1 MLSTNIQKI
10 AEVVNGKL
18 NSNEAREFNGVCT
31 DTRADING
39 KLFIALEGPNFDA
52 HTFAQNA
59 EELGAIAIIAHK
71 KIHSN
76 LPVIQVKNTE
86 KAYQDI
92 AAWHRQSHSP
102 VVIAI
107 TGSNGKTSTKNMLNS
122 ILSIAAPTLS
132 TKGNLNNHLGVPK
145 TLLELEE
152 RHKYCIIEMG
162 ANHQHEISLLCSI
175 ASPNI
180 SIITNAN
187 NAHLGE
193 FGSEE
198 NLVKAK
204 GEILESLTKDSVAL
218 INISSMHKETWH
230 EMSGTQSLTF
240 FGKGSGIYPSE
251 ISGSKSHINFNLN
264 YSNASLNVNLSMIGL
279 HQVDNALAAAAC
291 AIALGIEPDVIK
303 KGLENTLPEK
313 GRLELIELEN
323 FKILDDSYN
332 ANPESMKAAIDCIG
346 NFSGEK
352 VLVLGSMGEL
362 GIDSKKLHQEIGDY
376 VRQSKI
382 DHLLTIGEDA
392 KEYQGQQFEDI
403 NSIFKSI
410 QTNHQGSTILIKG
423 SRMMRLNEL
432 VDNLVNSENSS

>member
-18 NSNEAREFNGVCT
+18 NSNQTKVFNGVCT

-52 HTFAQNA
+52 HSFAQNA
-59 EELGAIAIIAHK
+59 KELGAIAIIAHK
-71 KIHSN
+71 KIQSN
-76 LPVIQVKNTE
+76 LPVIQVNNTE

-152 RHKYCIIEMG
+152 KHKYCIIEMG

-175 ASPNI
+175 ASPDI

-204 GEILESLTKDSVAL
+204 GEILESLTKDGVAL
-218 INISSMHKETWH
+218 INIASSHKETWH

-240 FGKGSGIYPSE
+240 YGKGSGIYPSE
-251 ISGSKSHINFNLN
+251 ITEFKSNINFNLN

-376 VRQSKI
+376 VRQSRI

>member
-18 NSNEAREFNGVCT
+18 NSYEAREFNGVCT

-218 INISSMHKETWH
+218 INISSTHKETWH
-230 EMSGTQSLTF
+230 EMSGTQNLTF

-251 ISGSKSHINFNLN
+251 ITGSKSHINFNLN

-423 SRMMRLNEL
+423 SRMMRLNKL

>member
-10 AEVVNGKL
+10 AEIVNGKL
-18 NSNEAREFNGVCT
+18 NSNEAKEFNGVCT

-175 ASPNI
+175 ASPDI

-218 INISSMHKETWH
+218 INISSTHKETWH

-251 ISGSKSHINFNLN
+251 ITESKSHINFNLN

-291 AIALGIEPDVIK
+291 AIALGIESDVIK

>member
-102 VVIAI
+102 IVIAI

-218 INISSMHKETWH
+218 INISSTHKETWH

-251 ISGSKSHINFNLN
+251 ITGFKSHINFNLN

-332 ANPESMKAAIDCIG
+332 ANPESMKTAIDCIG

-410 QTNHQGSTILIKG
+410 QTNYQGSTILIKG

>member
-10 AEVVNGKL
+10 AEIVNGKL
-18 NSNEAREFNGVCT
+18 NSNEAKEFNGVCT
-31 DTRADING
+31 DTRAEVYG

-52 HTFAQNA
+52 HNFAQNA
-59 EELGAIAIIAHK
+59 EKLGAIAIIAHK

-175 ASPNI
+175 ASPDI

-218 INISSMHKETWH
+218 INISSTHKETWH

-251 ISGSKSHINFNLN
+251 ITESKSHINFNLN

-291 AIALGIEPDVIK
+291 AIALGIESDVIK

>member
-218 INISSMHKETWH
+218 INISSTHKETWH

-251 ISGSKSHINFNLN
+251 ITGSKSHINFNLN

>member
-18 NSNEAREFNGVCT
+18 NSNEDREFNGVCT

-175 ASPNI
+175 ASPDI

-218 INISSMHKETWH
+218 INISSTHKETWH

-251 ISGSKSHINFNLN
+251 ITGSKSHINFNLN

-291 AIALGIEPDVIK
+291 AIALGIESDVIK

>member
-10 AEVVNGKL
+10 AEIVNGKL
-18 NSNEAREFNGVCT
+18 NSNEAKEFNGVCT
-31 DTRADING
+31 DTRAEVYG

-52 HTFAQNA
+52 HNFAQNA
-59 EELGAIAIIAHK
+59 EKLGAIAIIAHK
-71 KIHSN
+71 KIQSN

-175 ASPNI
+175 ASPDI

-218 INISSMHKETWH
+218 INMASTHKETWH

-251 ISGSKSHINFNLN
+251 ITESKSHINFNLN

-291 AIALGIEPDVIK
+291 AIALGIESDVIK

>member
-10 AEVVNGKL
+10 AKVVNGKL

-132 TKGNLNNHLGVPK
+132 TKGNLNNHLGVPI

-175 ASPNI
+175 ASPDI

-204 GEILESLTKDSVAL
+204 GEILESLTKDGVAL
-218 INISSMHKETWH
+218 INIASPHKETWH

-251 ISGSKSHINFNLN
+251 ITESKSHINFNLN

-291 AIALGIEPDVIK
+291 AIALGIESDVIK

-376 VRQSKI
+376 LRQSKI

>member
-10 AEVVNGKL
+10 AKVVNGKL

-52 HTFAQNA
+52 HNFAQNA

-71 KIHSN
+71 KIQSN

-152 RHKYCIIEMG
+152 KHKYCIIEMG

-175 ASPNI
+175 ASPDI

-204 GEILESLTKDSVAL
+204 GEILESLTKDGVAL
-218 INISSMHKETWH
+218 INIASTHKETWH

-251 ISGSKSHINFNLN
+251 ITESKSHINFNLN

>member
-10 AEVVNGKL
+10 AEIVNGKL
-18 NSNEAREFNGVCT
+18 NSNEAKEFNGVCT
-31 DTRADING
+31 DTRADVNG

-52 HTFAQNA
+52 HSFAQNA
-59 EELGAIAIIAHK
+59 EELGASAIIAHK

-102 VVIAI
+102 TVIAI

-122 ILSIAAPTLS
+122 ILSLAAPTHC

-152 RHKYCIIEMG
+152 KHQFCIIEMG
-162 ANHQHEISLLCSI
+162 ANHKHEITLLCAI
-175 ASPNI
+175 ARPDI
-180 SIITNAN
+180 SVITNAN

-193 FGSEE
+193 FGSEQ

-204 GEILESLTKDSVAL
+204 GEILESLSKDGLAIINKSSPHTKAW
-218 INISSMHKETWH
+218 E
-230 EMSGTQSLTF
+230 EMSGTESLTF
-240 FGKGSGIYPSE
+240 FGDDSAVFASE
-251 ISGSKSHINFNLN
+251 IEENKSKINFNLN
-264 YSNASLNVNLSMIGL
+264 FNGKSININLSMIGL
-279 HQVDNALAAAAC
+279 HQVDNALAAASC
-291 AIALGIEPDVIK
+291 ALELGIKPNIIK
-303 KGLENTLPEK
+303 KGLENALSEK

-323 FKILDDSYN
+323 FRILDDSYN
-332 ANPESMKAAIDCIG
+332 ANPQSMKVAIDAIS
-346 NFSGEK
+346 NFLGEK

-362 GIDSKKLHQEIGDY
+362 GKDSIKLHQEIGEY
-376 VRQSKI
+376 ARQSNI
-382 DHLLTIGEDA
+382 HHLLTIGEDA
-392 KEYQGQQFEDI
+392 KEYQGKQFEDI
-403 NSIFKSI
+403 NSIYKSI
-410 QTNHQGSTILIKG
+410 QNNHQGSTILIKG

-432 VDNLVNSENSS
+432 VDILVNSANSS

>member
-175 ASPNI
+175 ASPDI

-204 GEILESLTKDSVAL
+204 GEILESLTKDGVAL
-218 INISSMHKETWH
+218 INIASPHIETWH
-230 EMSGTQSLTF
+230 EMSNTQSLTF
-240 FGKGSGIYPSE
+240 FGKGSEIYASE
-251 ISGSKSHINFNLN
+251 IKESKSHINFNLN
-264 YSNASLNVNLSMIGL
+264 FSTSSLNVNLSMIGL

-291 AIALGIEPDVIK
+291 AIALGIESDVIK

-362 GIDSKKLHQEIGDY
+362 GMDSKKLHQEIGDY

>member
-10 AEVVNGKL
+10 AKVVNGKL

-76 LPVIQVKNTE
+76 LPVIQVNNTE

-175 ASPNI
+175 ASPDI

-218 INISSMHKETWH
+218 INISSTHKETWH

-251 ISGSKSHINFNLN
+251 ITESKSHINFNLN

>member
-10 AEVVNGKL
+10 AKVVNGKL

-152 RHKYCIIEMG
+152 KHKYCIIEMG

-175 ASPNI
+175 ASPDI

-204 GEILESLTKDSVAL
+204 REILESLTKDGVAL
-218 INISSMHKETWH
+218 INISSTHKETWH

-251 ISGSKSHINFNLN
+251 ITESKSHINFNLN

-291 AIALGIEPDVIK
+291 AIALGIESDVIK

-362 GIDSKKLHQEIGDY
+362 GMDSKKLHQEIGDY

>member
-10 AEVVNGKL
+10 AKVVNGKL

-175 ASPNI
+175 ASPDI

-218 INISSMHKETWH
+218 INISSTHKETWH

-251 ISGSKSHINFNLN
+251 ITESKSHINFNLN

-346 NFSGEK
+346 NFTGEK

>member
-152 RHKYCIIEMG
+152 KHKYCIIEMG

-175 ASPNI
+175 ASPDI

-218 INISSMHKETWH
+218 INIASTHKETWH

-251 ISGSKSHINFNLN
+251 ITESKSNINFNLN

>member
-59 EELGAIAIIAHK
+59 EELGAIAIIAHR

-204 GEILESLTKDSVAL
+204 GEILESLSKDGVAL
-218 INISSMHKETWH
+218 INIASTHKETWH

-240 FGKGSGIYPSE
+240 FGKGSEIYATEIKESE
-251 ISGSKSHINFNLN
+251 SHINFNLN

-362 GIDSKKLHQEIGDY
+362 GMDSKKLHQEIGDY
-376 VRQSKI
+376 LRQSKI

>member
-10 AEVVNGKL
+10 AKVVNGKL

-59 EELGAIAIIAHK
+59 EELGAIAIIAHR

-162 ANHQHEISLLCSI
+162 ANHQYEISLLCSI

-218 INISSMHKETWH
+218 INISSTHKETWH

-251 ISGSKSHINFNLN
+251 ITESKSHINFNLN

-291 AIALGIEPDVIK
+291 AIALGIESDVIK

-362 GIDSKKLHQEIGDY
+362 GMDSKKLHQEIGDY
-376 VRQSKI
+376 ARQSKI

>member
-10 AEVVNGKL
+10 AEIVNGKL
-18 NSNEAREFNGVCT
+18 NSNEAKEFNGVCT
-31 DTRADING
+31 DTRADVNG

-52 HTFAQNA
+52 HSFAQNA

-102 VVIAI
+102 VVLAI

-122 ILSIAAPTLS
+122 ILSLAAPTLS

-152 RHKYCIIEMG
+152 KHQYCIIEMG
-162 ANHQHEISLLCSI
+162 ANHKHEISLLCSI
-175 ASPNI
+175 ARPDI

-193 FGSEE
+193 FGSEA

-204 GEILESLTKDSVAL
+204 GEILESLSKDGKAI
-218 INISSMHKETWH
+218 INKSSPHKRTWE
-230 EMSGTQSLTF
+230 EMSGTENLTF
-240 FGKGSGIYPSE
+240 FGNDSGINASDIKE
-251 ISGSKSHINFNLN
+251 FKSHINFNLN
-264 YSNASLNVNLSMIGL
+264 FGDVSLNINLSMIGL

-291 AIALGIEPDVIK
+291 AIELGIAPDLIK

-313 GRLELIELEN
+313 GRLELIELED
-323 FKILDDSYN
+323 FRILDDSYN
-332 ANPESMKAAIDCIG
+332 ANPQSMKAAIDTLS

-352 VLVLGSMGEL
+352 ILVLGSMGEL
-362 GIDSKKLHQEIGDY
+362 GIDSKKMHQEIGEY
-376 VRQSKI
+376 ARQSNAK
-382 DHLLTIGEDA
+382 HLLTIGEDA
-392 KEYQGQQFEDI
+392 KEYQGRPFKDI
-403 NSIFKSI
+403 TSIFDEI
-410 QTNHQGSTILIKG
+410 QNKHKGSTILIKG

-432 VDNLVNSENSS
+432 VDILVNTSNSS

>member
-10 AEVVNGKL
+10 AKVVNGKL

-31 DTRADING
+31 DTRGDING
-39 KLFIALEGPNFDA
+39 QLFIALEGPNFDA

-76 LPVIQVKNTE
+76 LPVIQVNNTE

-175 ASPNI
+175 ASPDI
-180 SIITNAN
+180 SIITYAN

-218 INISSMHKETWH
+218 INISSTHKETWH

-251 ISGSKSHINFNLN
+251 ITGFKSHINFNLN

-279 HQVDNALAAAAC
+279 HQVDNALAAATC

-303 KGLENTLPEK
+303 KGLENTIPEK

>member
-10 AEVVNGKL
+10 AEIVNGKL
-18 NSNEAREFNGVCT
+18 NSNEAKEFNGVCT
-31 DTRADING
+31 DTRAEVYG

-52 HTFAQNA
+52 HNFAQNA
-59 EELGAIAIIAHK
+59 EKLGAIAIIAHK
-71 KIHSN
+71 KIQSN

-152 RHKYCIIEMG
+152 KHKYCIIEMG

-175 ASPNI
+175 ASPDI

-204 GEILESLTKDSVAL
+204 GEILESLTKDGVAL
-218 INISSMHKETWH
+218 INIASPHKETWH
-230 EMSGTQSLTF
+230 EMSNTQSLTF

-251 ISGSKSHINFNLN
+251 ITESKSHINFNLN
-264 YSNASLNVNLSMIGL
+264 YSTSSLNVNLSMIGL

-291 AIALGIEPDVIK
+291 AYCTR
-303 KGLENTLPEK
+303 N
-313 GRLELIELEN
+313 
-323 FKILDDSYN
+323 
-332 ANPESMKAAIDCIG
+332 
-346 NFSGEK
+346 
-352 VLVLGSMGEL
+352 
-362 GIDSKKLHQEIGDY
+362 
-376 VRQSKI
+376 
-382 DHLLTIGEDA
+382 
-392 KEYQGQQFEDI
+392 
-403 NSIFKSI
+403 
-410 QTNHQGSTILIKG
+410 
-423 SRMMRLNEL
+423 
-432 VDNLVNSENSS
+432 

>member
-10 AEVVNGKL
+10 AEIVNGKL
-18 NSNEAREFNGVCT
+18 NSNEAKEFNEVCT
-31 DTRADING
+31 DTRAEVYG

-52 HTFAQNA
+52 HNFAQNA
-59 EELGAIAIIAHK
+59 EKLGAIAIIAHK

-175 ASPNI
+175 ASPDI

-218 INISSMHKETWH
+218 INISSTHKETWH

-251 ISGSKSHINFNLN
+251 ITESKSHINFNLN

-291 AIALGIEPDVIK
+291 AIALGIESDVIK

-392 KEYQGQQFEDI
+392 KEYRGQQFEDI